1 MKTNLLLV
9 VMLFAGISLSAQTR
23 FGLKSGIALGSV
35 STNDA
40 EIKDDG
46 SNLGSF
52 QIGAIVDTRLSS
64 TLSFQSQLLFL
75 GKGTA
80 VDHDD
85 HVDKY
90 RFAAIDIPLQL
101 LYRTKAGWFIGGG
114 PNLGFNLS
122 ARYIHEGEK
131 QEIAIGDA
139 AGEVK
144 GFDVGLMASGGYQ
157 SKKGVVLSVS
167 YLKGLTQL
175 QNAPNFDWQ
184 NNVLGFTIGYLLP
197 TRGKK

>member
-1 MKTNLLLV
+1 MKTNLLLILMFFFGV
-9 VMLFAGISLSAQTR
+9 SVSAQTR
-23 FGLKSGIALGSV
+23 FGLKSGVALGSV

-40 EIKDDG
+40 EIKEDG
-46 SNLGSF
+46 LNLGSF
-52 QIGAIVDTRLSS
+52 QFGAIIDTRLSS

-90 RFAAIDIPLQL
+90 RFAAIDVPLQL

-144 GFDVGLMASGGYQ
+144 GFDFGLMASGGYQ
-157 SKKGVVLSVS
+157 SKKGLVLSVS

-175 QNAPNFDWQ
+175 QNTPNFDWQ
-184 NNVLGFTIGYLLP
+184 NNVIGLTIGYMLP